1 MVARG
6 RGRRRVAAR
15 SAGVPELR
23 RGDVGAGERRGS
35 DRPRRSCLA
44 PQLMPASTVLEIE
57 RELAELRDEASA
69 PGQAPNQRT
78 SVMTHLAWV
87 PEEWEDAAEKTLAGL
102 AEQHPSRTILLFPR
116 PDEDDELELDASV
129 QCFAFGDR
137 AVCAVVIRVRLGGER
152 SRHPASVVVPL
163 LIADLPVFVRWRGM
177 PEFGDVFDEIV
188 DVVDRLIVDST
199 EWPDEKLEHAYHELA
214 QRFGRTVSS
223 DIAWERTE
231 RWRRELADAWPFEA
245 REISVTATRAQAL
258 LLAGW
263 LRSRLGHAVAVEHDR
278 ADVLTSVYVDGKA
291 IEAPPGEPPPSSELL
306 SDQLERFTRDPI
318 YEAAVRAAAE

>member
-1 MVARG
+1 M
-6 RGRRRVAAR
+6 
-15 SAGVPELR
+15 S
-23 RGDVGAGERRGS
+23 
-35 DRPRRSCLA
+35 
-44 PQLMPASTVLEIE
+44 ASTVLEIE
-57 RELAELRDEASA
+57 REIAELRDAASA

-116 PDEDDELELDASV
+116 PNDDDELDMDASV

-137 AVCAVVIRVRLGGER
+137 AVCAEVIRVRLWGER

-177 PEFGDVFDEIV
+177 PAFDEVFDEIV

-199 EWPDEKLEHAYHELA
+199 EWPADELEHGYRKLA
-214 QRFGRTVSS
+214 QRFDRTVIS

-231 RWRRELADAWPFEA
+231 RWRRELAGAWPFDA
-245 REISVTATRAQAL
+245 REISVTATRAQAVL
-258 LLAGW
+258 IAGW
-263 LRSRLGHAVAVEHDR
+263 LRSRLGHAVAVEHEP
-278 ADVLTSVYVDGKA
+278 AGVLTSVYVDGKA
-291 IEAPPGEPPPSSELL
+291 IEAPPGEPPPPSELL
-306 SDQLERFTRDPI
+306 SDQLERFTRDPV

>member
-1 MVARG
+1 M
-6 RGRRRVAAR
+6 
-15 SAGVPELR
+15 S
-23 RGDVGAGERRGS
+23 
-35 DRPRRSCLA
+35 
-44 PQLMPASTVLEIE
+44 ASTVLKIE
-57 RELAELRDEASA
+57 RELAELRDAASG

-87 PEEWEDAAEKTLAGL
+87 PEEWEDAAERTLAGL

-116 PDEDDELELDASV
+116 PEDDDELDMDASV
-129 QCFAFGDR
+129 QCFSFGER
-137 AVCAVVIRVRLGGER
+137 AVCAEVIRVRLRGER

-163 LIADLPVFVRWRGM
+163 LIADLPVFVRWRGI
-177 PEFGDVFDEIV
+177 PEFDEVFDEIV

-199 EWPDEKLEHAYHELA
+199 EWPADDLERSYGELA
-214 QRFGRTVSS
+214 KRFDRTVIS

-231 RWRRELADAWPFEA
+231 RWRRELAGAWPFEA

-263 LRSRLGHAVAVEHDR
+263 LRSRLGHAVAVEHEP

-291 IEAPPGEPPPSSELL
+291 IDAPPGEPPPPSELL

-318 YEAAVRAAAE
+318 YEAAARAAAE

>member
-1 MVARG
+1 M
-6 RGRRRVAAR
+6 
-15 SAGVPELR
+15 S
-23 RGDVGAGERRGS
+23 
-35 DRPRRSCLA
+35 
-44 PQLMPASTVLEIE
+44 ASTVVAIE
-57 RELAELRDEASA
+57 RQLAELRDASSA
-69 PGQAPNQRT
+69 PGQGPNQRT

-87 PEEWEDAAEKTLAGL
+87 PEEWEDAAERTLAGL

-116 PDEDDELELDASV
+116 PEDDDELDMDASV
-129 QCFAFGDR
+129 QCFSFGDR
-137 AVCAVVIRVRLGGER
+137 AVCAEVIRVRLCGER
-152 SRHPASVVVPL
+152 ARHPASVVVPL

-177 PEFGDVFDEIV
+177 PEFGGVFDEIV

-199 EWPDEKLEHAYHELA
+199 EWPDEHLAHGYRELA
-214 QRFGRTVSS
+214 ERFDRTVVS

-231 RWRRELADAWPFEA
+231 RWRRELAGAWPFEG
-245 REISVTATRAQAL
+245 REISVKATRAQAL

-263 LRSRLGHAVAVEHDR
+263 LRSRLGHAVAVEHEP

-291 IEAPPGEPPPSSELL
+291 IDAPPGEPPPPSELL

>member
-1 MVARG
+1 MSV
-6 RGRRRVAAR
+6 
-15 SAGVPELR
+15 
-23 RGDVGAGERRGS
+23 
-35 DRPRRSCLA
+35 
-44 PQLMPASTVLEIE
+44 STVVAVE
-57 RELAELRDEASA
+57 RQLAELRDASSA

-87 PEEWEDAAEKTLAGL
+87 PEEWEEAAERTLAGL

-116 PDEDDELELDASV
+116 PEDHDELDMDASV
-129 QCFAFGDR
+129 QCFPFGDR
-137 AVCAVVIRVRLGGER
+137 AVCAEVIRVRLCGER
-152 SRHPASVVVPL
+152 SKHPASVVSPL

-177 PEFGDVFDEIV
+177 PEFGDVFDELV

-199 EWPDEKLEHAYHELA
+199 EWPDEHLAHGYHELA
-214 QRFGRTVSS
+214 QRFDRTVIS

-231 RWRRELADAWPFEA
+231 RWRRELAGAWPFEA
-245 REISVTATRAQAL
+245 HEISVTATRAQAM

-263 LRSRLGHAVAVEHDR
+263 LRSRLGHAVAFEHEP

-291 IEAPPGEPPPSSELL
+291 IEAPPGEPPPPSELL
-306 SDQLERFTRDPI
+306 SDQLERFTRDPV